1 MHISFLF
8 FRNFSHFSL
17 GLRIFFSFFLY
28 TQIHLFRVIL
38 GIFIGMLILDQT
50 SARFTEEQ
58 TNERANKK
66 NNNTTQKRRQTMR
79 HHFTNS
85 QQLVLF
91 LTAVQL
97 YTVYFEWTFLF
108 YSVVWSKGLI
118 LRTDSRGIYA
128 IQMRICISA
137 FC

>member
-8 FRNFSHFSL
+8 SVIFLIFLLVFGFSSL
-17 GLRIFFSFFLY
+17 FFLY

-66 NNNTTQKRRQTMR
+66 NNNTTQKRTQTMR

-118 LRTDSRGIYA
+118 LRTDSQGIYA

>member
-8 FRNFSHFSL
+8 SVIFLIFLLVFGFSSL
-17 GLRIFFSFFLY
+17 FFLY

-66 NNNTTQKRRQTMR
+66 KQQHYIEKNTNDAASLYKLSIVGSLSDCCPIIYRIFWMDVFILFCGLVQRA
-79 HHFTNS
+79 HFEN
-85 QQLVLF
+85 
-91 LTAVQL
+91 
-97 YTVYFEWTFLF
+97 
-108 YSVVWSKGLI
+108 
-118 LRTDSRGIYA
+118 R
-128 IQMRICISA
+128 
-137 FC
+137 